1 MALSSIATLAIVVM
15 LLWPPHERHASARPA
30 IESTPEACRLSPGGD
45 ILIPAGSPLEQKLE
59 IVEVQPEEVSFPL
72 LRVTGSV
79 VARLNDGRKEP
90 EERWH
95 FSSGEL
101 STTYAEWLKA
111 QTEIDAAEKQLKKV
125 KELTTTAVDYKQA
138 VVDRLKRLVASGTE
152 APKELVTAKAELEQA
167 KLQGEKDIYSAESAL
182 KLARKAFDSLER
194 RFQEAGIDPDV
205 FENPDEN
212 TTLIVA
218 NVPEQKMTLVHD
230 GQACT
235 AQLFGYPGRPFAGH
249 VEWIGA
255 TVSQDRRAMRV
266 LFHITDTNDLLKPGM
281 FAEIGLGTDKR
292 PALLVPAEAMLHV
305 GSDDYLLVE
314 KSPGVWQIAECV
326 AGEAHGTKME
336 ITSGL
341 AAGQRVIGR
350 GAILLKPLVVQ
361 AKIK

>member
-1 MALSSIATLAIVVM
+1 
-15 LLWPPHERHASARPA
+15 
-30 IESTPEACRLSPGGD
+30 
-45 ILIPAGSPLEQKLE
+45 
-59 IVEVQPEEVSFPL
+59 
-72 LRVTGSV
+72 
-79 VARLNDGRKEP
+79 
-90 EERWH
+90 
-95 FSSGEL
+95 
-101 STTYAEWLKA
+101 
-111 QTEIDAAEKQLKKV
+111 LKKV
-125 KELTTTAVDYKQA
+125 KELTSTSVDYKTA

-182 KLARKAFDSLER
+182 KLARKSFDSLER

-235 AQLFGYPGRPFAGH
+235 AQLFGYPGRPFTGH

-314 KSPGVWQIAECV
+314 REKSVWQIAECV